1 MAVRNSRKRILGRM
15 RWTAVI
21 LLIVAV
27 FLVGRLFVLQVIDRA
42 ELEAKNMNQVQTS
55 RKLQSPRGTIFDRNG
70 RPLAVSS
77 VTKSLYADPKM
88 IKKDPA
94 EIAALIGPYLNI
106 NEEEIVKDLQ
116 KDTAFVW
123 LDRMMDRDKSDAV
136 QKIINEDGMEGL
148 NFIEESKRFYPSG
161 NLLAQVLGFVG
172 IDDKGLDG
180 LEMVLDEDIR
190 GDVTKV
196 VVDTDRK
203 GNPIF
208 GSVFTK
214 MIPDKEK
221 SVTLTV
227 DTTIQYI
234 AERALDKAVQ
244 ETKASGAS
252 VIIMD
257 PKTGDILAMANQPT
271 YDPNHYDR
279 YSEEAFKNRAVINL
293 YEPGST
299 FKPII
304 AAAALATGK
313 WKLDQVFDDPGYV
326 NASGHT
332 IRNWDDEGYGKVKLL
347 DILKYSINTGMAHIG
362 LTVGAHDLLSYIKTF
377 GFGSPTG
384 IELPGE
390 GDGILFDE
398 DTMVAI
404 DTASMSIGQGI
415 AVTPLQMVQ
424 AFGALANNG
433 HMMKPHIIK
442 EIKNPDG
449 TIFSQEEPKEVGTPI
464 SPEVAKAIS
473 DILEKEVSEGGGHK
487 AFVEGYRFAGKTGT
501 AQKLDAE
508 HGGYLKGRY
517 IASFIGFGPVE
528 SPAFVALIVID
539 DPEGTYYGGQIAAPV
554 FKDIMN
560 QLVRFYRFSPS
571 TMTESAANAGGLMQ
585 DKMDKAVTRSA
596 DGNVIVPDFTGWT
609 MGEVRQWAVKANL
622 KFKPQG
628 SGYAVSQTPRG
639 GSSVDNE
646 SSVTVNFTE

>member
-1 MAVRNSRKRILGRM
+1 MNGRNSRKLLMNRMLG
-15 RWTAVI
+15 TVV
-21 LLIVAV
+21 LLLVV
-27 FLVGRLFVLQVIDRA
+27 TLFLVGRLFVLQVFDHSD
-42 ELEAKNMNQVQTS
+42 LEAKNMDQVQTS

-70 RPLAVSS
+70 RPLAVSA
-77 VTKSLYADPKM
+77 VTQSLYADPQM
-88 IKKDPA
+88 LNKDPA
-94 EIAALIGPYLNI
+94 EVAALIAPYVSI
-106 NEEEIVKDLQ
+106 KEDEIIKDLK

-123 LDRMMDRDKSDAV
+123 LDRMMDHDKSDAV
-136 QKIINEDGMEGL
+136 QKAIKANDIEGL
-148 NFIEESKRFYPSG
+148 NFVEESKRFYPNG

-180 LEMVLDEDIR
+180 LEMVLDKEIR

-196 VVDTDRK
+196 VVDTDRR

-208 GSVFTK
+208 GSVFAQI
-214 MIPDKEK
+214 IPDKEK

-227 DTTIQYI
+227 DTTIQFI
-234 AERALDKAVQ
+234 AEQALARAMV

-252 VIIMD
+252 IIIMD

-271 YDPNHYDR
+271 YNPNEYGK
-279 YSEEAFKNRAVINL
+279 YSEEAFKNRAVTNL

-299 FKPII
+299 FKPLI

-313 WKLDQVFDDPGYV
+313 WKIDEVFDDAGYV

-332 IRNWDDEGYGKVKLL
+332 IRNSDDQAYGRVKML

-362 LTVGAHDLLSYIKTF
+362 LTVGAHDLLDYIKRF

-398 DTMVAI
+398 STMVPI

-449 TIFSQEEPKEVGTPI
+449 SIFSETEAQEVGTPI
-464 SPEVAKAIS
+464 TAEVAKSIS
-473 DILEKEVSEGGGHK
+473 NILEKEVSEGGGHK

-501 AQKLDAE
+501 AQKLDTE
-508 HGGYLKGRY
+508 HGGYLQGRY
-517 IASFIGFGPVE
+517 IASFIVFGPVE
-528 SPAFVALIVID
+528 DPAFVALIVID

-554 FKDIMN
+554 FKDLMT
-560 QLVRFYRFSPS
+560 QLVRFYRISPS
-571 TMTESAANAGGLMQ
+571 TTLEG
-585 DKMDKAVTRSA
+585 TRSA
-596 DGNVIVPDFTGWT
+596 TGVVQDKADKMIVRTDDGTVILPDFTGWT
-609 MGEVRQWAVKANL
+609 MGEVRQWSAKANL
-622 KFKPQG
+622 KFKPEG
-628 SGYAVSQTPRG
+628 SGFAISQSPPG
-639 GSSVDNE
+639 GSAVEKNNAIN
-646 SSVTVNFTE
+646 VTFSE